1 MIEAANGTT
10 TNCNNTVNVIPTPTM
25 DSRLYMLSF
34 LPFLVLLS
42 FIRNL
47 RVLSIFSLLANI
59 SMFVSLIMI
68 YQFIVQVQAQAAPS
82 CGIGNQMEG
91 SQHCPHAAYLD

>member
-10 TNCNNTVNVIPTPTM
+10 NDCHNNETVVLTPTM

-34 LPFLVLLS
+34 LPFLVLLV

-47 RVLSIFSLLANI
+47 RILSIFSLLANL
-59 SMFVSLIMI
+59 SMLVSLIMI
-68 YQFIVQVQAQAAPS
+68 YQFIVQV
-82 CGIGNQMEG
+82 
-91 SQHCPHAAYLD
+91 